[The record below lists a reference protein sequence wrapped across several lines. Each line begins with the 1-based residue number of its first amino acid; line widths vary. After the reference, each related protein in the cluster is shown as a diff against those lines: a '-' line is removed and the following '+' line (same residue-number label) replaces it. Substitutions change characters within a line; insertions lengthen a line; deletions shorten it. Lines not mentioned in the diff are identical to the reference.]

1 MGDIKNYS
9 LVMEKGEEED
19 ISEGELKDDDDDE
32 DNNYIKY
39 RFKSE
44 FEEGELNEE
53 KLYKHEN
60 LEGPYKLQKLNELDN
75 IHLTKQ
81 VPGNIYINYLLKF
94 SNHKS

>member
-9 LVMEKGEEED
+9 LAMEKGEEED
-19 ISEGELKDDDDDE
+19 ISEGELKDDDDDDE

-53 KLYKHEN
+53 KLNKHDLN
-60 LEGPYKLQKLNELDN
+60 DSYKLKKLDTLDN

-81 VPGNIYINYLLKF
+81 VSGNIDIINHF
-94 SNHKS
+94 F